1 MIPDEGVV
9 ILMVAGAL
17 FAIGVFSLVSRGNLI
32 KMVMGLELLGKGVSL
47 LFVLGGYL
55 SGNTGVSQAVVF
67 TLIAIEAV
75 VAGLALA
82 LALVILARR
91 VWKTFDIAAISRLS
105 PGGER

>member
-9 ILMVAGAL
+9 ILMVVGAL

-47 LFVLGGYL
+47 LFVLGGYM

-75 VAGLALA
+75 VAGLA

>member
-1 MIPDEGVV
+1 MMPDEGMV
-9 ILMVAGAL
+9 ILIVAGAL
-17 FAIGVFSLVSRGNLI
+17 FATGIFSLVGRCNLI

-55 SGNTGVSQAVVF
+55 AGNTGVSQAVVF

-75 VAGLALA
+75 VAGLA